1 MLLFFFF
8 DKGTSASRRHAPREQ
23 CQLHAPRPQ
32 RSREFRGGRGRRCCG
47 ARCEFYRKHRLR
59 ESLRPLCMSNRMGIA
74 LQITSIPQ
82 TLSNS
87 RRNRRRSP
95 TRSPSPRASSRVGT
109 RGARSPPPPTASRPS
124 ARRRPRWAPRRRAS
138 SPTRRPAC
146 CPRLARIAYRCRD
159 VFRKSPVVSNSIP
172 KFKTQIQLT
181 SYSMQCP
188 KIHVLSMSNIMC
200 DFSSHFY

>member
-1 MLLFFFF
+1 MP
-8 DKGTSASRRHAPREQ
+8 TTRPSAPAVPGISRW
-23 CQLHAPRPQ
+23 PRPPLLWRKVRILSQ
-32 RSREFRGGRGRRCCG
+32 AQV
-47 ARCEFYRKHRLR
+47 ARI
-59 ESLRPLCMSNRMGIA
+59 PPTVMSNRMGIT

-109 RGARSPPPPTASRPS
+109 RWARSPPPPTANRPS
-124 ARRRPRWAPRRRAS
+124 ARRRPRWAARRRAS

-159 VFRKSPVVSNSIP
+159 VFRKSPVESNSIP
-172 KFKTQIQLT
+172 KFKTQIGFT